1 MTDRALSPAQL
12 CDAARALY
20 AARRNYIEHA
30 ETAKEWANKRP
41 PEWFAEQRSCLA
53 EIAQI
58 GSELRFI
65 ADNAAAYD
73 AWKSGLVK

>member
-1 MTDRALSPAQL
+1 MTERALSYSQL

-20 AARRNYIEHA
+20 VARRNYIEHA

-41 PEWFAEQRSCLA
+41 PEWFAEQRSRLA

-58 GSELRFI
+58 GGELRFI
-65 ADNAAAYD
+65 ADNAAAFA
-73 AWKSGLVK
+73 AWKAGLAK